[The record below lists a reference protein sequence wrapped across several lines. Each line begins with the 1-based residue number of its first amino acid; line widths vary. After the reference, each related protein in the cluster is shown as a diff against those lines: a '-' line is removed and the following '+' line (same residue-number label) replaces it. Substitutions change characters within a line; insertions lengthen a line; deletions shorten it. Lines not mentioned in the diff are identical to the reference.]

1 MWLLLRLSLGNLGGL
16 ELTVDQAGLEL
27 RAAYLSLMLG
37 SKASV
42 TALVF
47 CLFPLDKRKLR
58 TVLFGVR
65 NLGDFSFFL
74 ILQVSGIN
82 SCVFEALEL
91 HCPFYLRYSVTEG

>member
-1 MWLLLRLSLGNLGGL
+1 MLRLSLGNLGGL

-65 NLGDFSFFL
+65 NLGDFSFLFCKCLVL
-74 ILQVSGIN
+74 IRVCLKLWNFTVPSISDIVSQRA
-82 SCVFEALEL
+82 E
-91 HCPFYLRYSVTEG
+91 R